1 MDNTAEI
8 EQLKEAHG
16 GHWGEHPEYPVT
28 DWVFEA
34 SENGTRLGY
43 WEWVQNKINENR
55 EVNS

>member
-1 MDNTAEI
+1 MDNTAKL

-43 WEWVQNKINENR
+43 WEWVQNKIDEAK
-55 EVNS
+55 S